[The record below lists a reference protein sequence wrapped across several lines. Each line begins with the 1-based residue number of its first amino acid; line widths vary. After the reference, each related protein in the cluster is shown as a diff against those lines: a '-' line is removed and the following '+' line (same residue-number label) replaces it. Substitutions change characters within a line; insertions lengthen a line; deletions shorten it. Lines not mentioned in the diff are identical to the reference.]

1 MPTGEQETPYKDLDY
16 EAILNMDYGYRTE
29 ATIAQNAKD
38 IAREHNLDELS
49 VKEELDRINQFQQ
62 KDKETREEEIVE
74 QKEQEKNQEVGQV
87 DKKIEESTQ
96 SIQKPLIIEQLEKEI
111 QQWEKTQEIET
122 NKNHSPSPKEK
133 IEIAQNTITELNN
146 NSPLVKEAIE
156 TELSKQTF
164 QEEINELLIEKEY
177 RNNQAINPQNQENTT
192 NPLDK
197 INSQET
203 RTEENKF
210 TNLSDEELEE
220 KIKELE
226 AKRGQEEEHLKEIVM
241 QFTPKDIAELLQQLY
256 KLDKSLSQIIE
267 TEQTK
272 QLAESENKM
281 REFQKLLEKDK
292 LEALTKIVGDISD
305 KYIQLQSEKEQ
316 ILESK
321 KEYEALN
328 QLMENKEKPEII
340 QERIQ
345 RIHKELPNFK
355 KDYPNTIK
363 KATEYPKEYEKSQ
376 SKPQEKG
383 ISYNEAVYK
392 ETYKYKI
399 F

>member
-321 KEYEALN
+321 KSMKLLTNLWKIKRNQKSFKREY
-328 QLMENKEKPEII
+328 KESIKNYLILKKII
-340 QERIQ
+340 PIPS
-345 RIHKELPNFK
+345 K
-355 KDYPNTIK
+355 
-363 KATEYPKEYEKSQ
+363 
-376 SKPQEKG
+376 KPQNTQK
-383 ISYNEAVYK
+383 NMKNLNPNHKRK
-392 ETYKYKI
+392 E
-399 F
+399 

>member
-321 KEYEALN
+321 KSMKLLTK
-328 QLMENKEKPEII
+328 LMENKEKPEII

-383 ISYNEAVYK
+383 ISL
-392 ETYKYKI
+392 
-399 F
+399 

>member
-111 QQWEKTQEIET
+111 QQWEKETQEIKS

-133 IEIAQNTITELNN
+133 IEIAQNTITELKN

-164 QEEINELLIEKEY
+164 QEEINELLIEKER
-177 RNNQAINPQNQENTT
+177 RNNQTINPQNQENTT

-210 TNLSDEELEE
+210 ANLSDEELEE

-383 ISYNEAVYK
+383 ISL
-392 ETYKYKI
+392 
-399 F
+399 

>member
-383 ISYNEAVYK
+383 ISL
-392 ETYKYKI
+392 
-399 F
+399 